1 MGPLQI
7 IKVAPGVELLLRL
20 GQIGE
25 DPMVESLGLE
35 RAVESFILAL
45 GLGVVGSAVADPDA

>member
-25 DPMVESLGLE
+25 DPMVE
-35 RAVESFILAL
+35 
-45 GLGVVGSAVADPDA
+45 